1 MYTFVHILN
10 SLRACGLGNGANSN
24 GASYSK
30 DIPIIQNLGP
40 YIRMMYLS
48 GQLLGYTKYAKM
60 QPGWYL
66 MSLNVNQYHNRFT
79 KSLIE
84 EEKGHILN
92 IKYLLFNFLNFAF

>member
-1 MYTFVHILN
+1 
-10 SLRACGLGNGANSN
+10 
-24 GASYSK
+24 
-30 DIPIIQNLGP
+30 
-40 YIRMMYLS
+40 
-48 GQLLGYTKYAKM
+48 
-60 QPGWYL
+60 